1 LARIAPLRRCDRL
14 AELSG
19 LFHSAGALHIRGH
32 GDVALHLDLV
42 SSAVARRAFGLLRAL
57 DVESEIRTYRRRS
70 FGRETRYQLH
80 VQGTIQSIATLR
92 EAGVLSSARAPLV
105 RPPRR
110 VVGRRCCRAAY
121 LRGALLGAGTVSG
134 PRAPHLEVRCATR
147 ESAEF
152 LCWAAGVEGVTL
164 RTRERERFAIAYAK
178 GAERI
183 ADALALAGAVDAA
196 LAIEEHAVMGAAR
209 AQANRV
215 ANADHANLVRV
226 SKAAQEQLRAIRVL
240 EHRGRLEVL
249 PEQLREIAELRLRHP
264 YLSLSELARKCSPP
278 ASKAAAHRRL
288 RRVANLADGL
298 ELVSEWHPA
307 SRKEEGR

>member
-1 LARIAPLRRCDRL
+1 VLSEAVRAELARIAPRRRCDRL

-32 GDVALHLDLV
+32 GEVSLHLDLV
-42 SSAVARRAFGLLRAL
+42 SSAVARRAFELLRGL
-57 DVESEIRTYRRRS
+57 DFASEIRTYRRRS

-80 VQGTIQSIATLR
+80 VEGTIQSIATLR
-92 EAGVLSSARAPLV
+92 EAGVLSSARAPLA
-105 RPPRR
+105 RPPHQ
-110 VVGRRCCRAAY
+110 VIGRRCCRAAY

-134 PRAPHLEVRCATR
+134 PRAPHFEVRCATR
-147 ESAEF
+147 EGAEF
-152 LCWAAGVEGVTL
+152 LCLAAGLEGVTL
-164 RTRERERFAIAYAK
+164 QMRERERFAIAYAK

-196 LAIEEHAVMGAAR
+196 LVIEEHAVLGAAR

-226 SKAAQEQLRAIRVL
+226 SRAAHEQMRAIKAL
-240 EHRGRLEVL
+240 EGRGRLERL
-249 PEQLREIAELRLRHP
+249 PEPLREIAELRLRHP
-264 YLSLSELARKCSPP
+264 YLSLTELARKCSPP

-288 RRVANLADGL
+288 RQIARLA
-298 ELVSEWHPA
+298 EA
-307 SRKEEGR
+307 S

>member
-1 LARIAPLRRCDRL
+1 VLSTELREELAAIAPASRCDRL

-19 LFHSAGALHIRGH
+19 LFHTAGSVTLRGRGEVAVH
-32 GDVALHLDLV
+32 LDVA
-42 SSAVARRAFGLLRAL
+42 SSAVVRRAFAILRAL

-80 VQGTIQSIATLR
+80 VQGTGESIGVLR
-92 EAGVLSSARAPLV
+92 EAGVLSSARAPLL

-134 PRAPHLEVRCATR
+134 PRNAHLEVRCATR
-147 ESAEF
+147 AGAEF
-152 LCWAAGVEGVTL
+152 LCWAAGLEGVPL
-164 RTRERERFAIAYAK
+164 RMRERERFAIAYAK

-183 ADALALAGAVDAA
+183 ADALALAGAGDAA
-196 LAIEEHAVMGAAR
+196 LANEEHAVLGAAR

-226 SKAAQEQLRAIRVL
+226 SMAAHEHLRAIRVL
-240 EHRGRLEVL
+240 EGSGRLEAL
-249 PEQLREIAELRLRHP
+249 PEPLREIAELRLRHP
-264 YLSLSELARKCSPP
+264 YLSLAELARKCSPP

-288 RRVANLADGL
+288 KRVARLA
-298 ELVSEWHPA
+298 E
-307 SRKEEGR
+307 R